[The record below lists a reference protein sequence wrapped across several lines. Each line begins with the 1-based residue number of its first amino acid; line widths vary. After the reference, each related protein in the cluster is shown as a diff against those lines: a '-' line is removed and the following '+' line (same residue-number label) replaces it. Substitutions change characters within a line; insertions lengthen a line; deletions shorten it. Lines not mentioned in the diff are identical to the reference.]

1 MKLSSVVAAVAIA
14 AFSTVFCSCDDGG
27 GKYNPNAKIY
37 INGVDA
43 LNKVATTQQ
52 RLTVEQICKGDSV
65 CLMDSFGSGDLFA
78 YTGETDG
85 HRIDTVNMRLV
96 FPAYNIVG
104 VDGHYDIAKNEFF
117 EEARHFFLLDG
128 HSKGGSGP
136 YDTLAYIPTQS
147 RMAAKEVLLELFKD
161 IDANR
166 EAIYKVFT
174 EAFTFIPCTGAEY
187 KAMIER
193 GEQ

>member
-1 MKLSSVVAAVAIA
+1 MKISSVIAAVAIA
-14 AFSTVFCSCDDGG
+14 AISAAFSSCDDDG
-27 GKYNPNAKIY
+27 GKYDPYTKVY

-43 LNKVATTQQ
+43 LNKATTTQQ
-52 RLTVEQICKGDSV
+52 RLTVEQICK
-65 CLMDSFGSGDLFA
+65 MDSIALTGHIGGGDLFS
-78 YTGETDG
+78 YTGNTDG
-85 HRIDTVNMRLV
+85 HLIDTVNMRLV

-104 VDGHYDIAKNEFF
+104 TTGTYNIAKNPFF
-117 EEARHFFLLDG
+117 NEEDYFCIIDG
-128 HSKGGSGP
+128 HWKDGIGP

-147 RMAAKEVLLELFKD
+147 RLAAKKVLLELFKD

-174 EAFTFIPCTGAEY
+174 EAFQFVPCTGAEY

>member
-1 MKLSSVVAAVAIA
+1 MKFSNAIAAVAIA
-14 AFSTVFCSCDDGG
+14 AFSAAFCSCDDDG
-27 GKYNPNAKIY
+27 GKYNPSAKVY
-37 INGVDA
+37 INGVNA
-43 LNKVATTQQ
+43 LNKVTTTQQ
-52 RLTVEQICKGDSV
+52 RLTVEQICKMDSV
-65 CLMDSFGSGDLFA
+65 ILMENIGGGDLYA

-96 FPAYNIVG
+96 FPAYNIMG
-104 VDGHYDIAKNEFF
+104 TDGTSDIATNPFF
-117 EEARHFFLLDG
+117 DETRHFFITDAHG
-128 HSKGGSGP
+128 WVQ
-136 YDTLAYIPTQS
+136 DTLAYVPTQS

-161 IDANR
+161 RDANR

-174 EAFTFIPCTGAEY
+174 EAFQFIPCTGAEY